1 MMRRFSIAAVVAI
14 VSLVAAGGASA
25 GQRSSQIFSF
35 ADPFTGAYDC
45 GTFPVTYSGH
55 DDGRVTDW
63 FNAAGDP
70 IKEIGHI
77 QSWETDVNTLTG
89 KSIYVTT
96 DLMVHMDFVAGTV
109 TITGKRN
116 SSTVPGHGIVVQHV
130 GRVVLGPNGQ
140 PISLSGKYPEFQST
154 YMSQDFCAALA

>member
-1 MMRRFSIAAVVAI
+1 VVLCPRITDSRRQRDVQICYCGSGSGCCARG
-14 VSLVAAGGASA
+14 AGCCHRRGS
-25 GQRSSQIFSF
+25 
-35 ADPFTGAYDC
+35 YDC
-45 GTFPVTYSGH
+45 GAFPVTYSGH

-77 QSWETDVNTLTG
+77 QSWETDVNASTG
-89 KSIYVTT
+89 RSIYVAT

-116 SSTVPGHGIVVQHV
+116 LSTVPGQGVVVQHV
-130 GRVVLGPNGQ
+130 GRVVIGPDG
-140 PISLSGKYPEFQST
+140 PISLSGKYPEFETT
-154 YMSQDFCAALA
+154 YMSGDFCAALA

>member
-1 MMRRFSIAAVVAI
+1 MYRVYIAAVVTILA
-14 VSLVAAGGASA
+14 LVVVPAASA
-25 GQRSSQIFSF
+25 GQRSSQTYEF
-35 ADPFTGAYDC
+35 ADPFTGSYDC
-45 GTFPVTYSGH
+45 GAFLVTYSGH

-70 IKEIGHI
+70 IMEIGQI
-77 QSWETDVNTLTG
+77 RSWETDVNVSTG

-109 TITGKRN
+109 MLTGTRN
-116 SSTVPGHGIVVQHV
+116 LSTVPGQGVVVQHV
-130 GRVVLGPNGQ
+130 GRVVIGPDGQ
-140 PISLSGKYPEFQST
+140 PVSLSGKYPEFEAA